1 MAAITAQQ
9 IKKIAQHMN
18 ALSSEEAAAI
28 VGEMRAEQPAAFQYL
43 VSVGEDSINDDER
56 QWLVFLGVT
65 LWRIVK
71 EAGLNPPPMT
81 AETLDHAAKNT
92 SGLIS
97 YLKGENSKEA
107 ADDFL
112 QVLKDYPQPFLLN
125 YVIGALNVA
134 YEDEHCVRKENMT
147 VLFFFMKILIDCLA
161 VRSAAEGEEKKA

>member
-1 MAAITAQQ
+1 MAPITAQD
-9 IKKIAQHMN
+9 IKRIAQHMN
-18 ALSSEEAAAI
+18 SLSSEEAASI

-43 VSVGEDSINDDER
+43 VTVGEGTINDDER

-65 LWRIVK
+65 VWRIVK
-71 EAGLNPPPMT
+71 ESGLNPPAMT
-81 AETLDHAAKNT
+81 AEILDRAAKNT

-112 QVLKDYPQPFLLN
+112 KVLKDYPQPFLLN

-134 YEDEHCVRKENMT
+134 FEDEHCVRKENMT
-147 VLFFFMKILIDCLA
+147 VLFFFVKILIDCLA
-161 VRSAAEGEEKKA
+161 VCAPAGGEEKKA